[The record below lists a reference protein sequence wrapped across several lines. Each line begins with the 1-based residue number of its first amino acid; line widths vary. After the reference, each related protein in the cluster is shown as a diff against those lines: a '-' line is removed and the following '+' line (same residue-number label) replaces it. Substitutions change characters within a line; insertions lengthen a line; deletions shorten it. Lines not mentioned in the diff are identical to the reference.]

1 MRDIKLYTDCEGW
14 PVAQVTLSAV
24 EVGQI
29 AMWLR
34 RSAQEHVD
42 RVLERAAETG
52 EQRAGEAICASSQEA
67 GAWSNLH
74 DLMDR
79 PFWKNANEGI
89 PCDWPIYPGDEEL
102 FDLMHKC
109 SDCDEHDEDN
119 VVQLVE
125 DTNNE

>member
-29 AMWLR
+29 SMWLR
-34 RSAQEHVD
+34 RAAQEHVD

-52 EQRAGEAICASSQEA
+52 ERKAGEAICASSQEA

-74 DLMDR
+74 DLMDI
-79 PFWKNANEGI
+79 PFWKNANQGV
-89 PCDWPIYPGDEEL
+89 PCNYPIYPGDEEM
-102 FDLMHKC
+102 FDLMH
-109 SDCDEHDEDN
+109 EFGPDEDETEGK
-119 VVQLVE
+119 VIQLVE
-125 DTNNE
+125 DNDE